1 MTERIHNF
9 TGNLIAF
16 HRPIKK
22 TYYFFTWNT
31 TAREWGAYDGNHE
44 NISLHKSRTH
54 TLNGAVDINVRL
66 GRRRHIIS
74 IVSDKCF
81 LKSGNIHIPILKVAG
96 IAIQGIQKL
105 KQYTVTVE
113 HDTATYLMN
122 ARLWLTPPAAPSP
135 SPAAPAS
142 AAAAAA
148 SSASVA
154 QVHQKKGIPRRIA
167 WLIAEDACKRGEVC
181 PIVQEELSPLTSSVT
196 SCFHVFNTEAIASW
210 AARQEGRD
218 LPCPVC
224 REPCETTVAYE
235 ESSE

>member
-9 TGNLIAF
+9 TGNIIAF

-31 TAREWGAYDGNHE
+31 TAREWGEYDRDHE
-44 NISLHKSRTH
+44 NISLHKSSAH

-66 GRRRHIIS
+66 GRRRVRVG

-105 KQYTVTVE
+105 KQYTVTVD

-122 ARLWLTPPAAPSP
+122 TQLWLTPPASAAASA
-135 SPAAPAS
+135 SAAP
-142 AAAAAA
+142 AAAAA
-148 SSASVA
+148 SSASVS

-210 AARQEGRD
+210 AARQEGRE

-224 REPCETTVAYE
+224 REPCQTTVAYE